1 MTLPSEA
8 GQLVTYAL
16 VNDAA
21 TLLYLV
27 NQGTLTF
34 HPWLSRVQN
43 LDRPDSVIF
52 DLIPGTATFADTV
65 AVAKQLHAIL
75 EGEKSHPISKLAKL
89 VYISWCRGPRPK
101 ATTQRGT
108 GHGHC

>member
-43 LDRPDSVIF
+43 LDRPDFVIF
-52 DLIPGTATFADTV
+52 DLIPG
-65 AVAKQLHAIL
+65 QPLSPIL
-75 EGEKSHPISKLAKL
+75 LPWPNSSTR
-89 VYISWCRGPRPK
+89 S
-101 ATTQRGT
+101 
-108 GHGHC
+108 